1 MEIKNNDFFTVRE
14 ERSLLQRKIWRSSS
28 FQNLCLFAYRTG
40 PRKGCHMSFES
51 HVLFVE
57 PVLLPTSDGTDV
69 AVMVSKLLL
78 SDEGGQW
85 EPRSFLI
92 TILLAPV
99 LLNNS
104 L

>member
-1 MEIKNNDFFTVRE
+1 
-14 ERSLLQRKIWRSSS
+14 
-28 FQNLCLFAYRTG
+28 
-40 PRKGCHMSFES
+40 MSFES

-85 EPRSFLI
+85 EPCSFLI